1 MRATLAPSTF
11 CPKNE
16 LLSLPCC
23 RKESAAGA
31 VVAGI
36 GDPGRLSAVQIP
48 IDPGEDFLSIF
59 EVMRLLLEILV
70 VGALIYFGWDVPF
83 KQWSNEASTA
93 MQALLPARQ
102 QTTSDQT
109 TIIGPK
115 AAREGTR
122 GGAVRP
128 TSTPHR

>member
-1 MRATLAPSTF
+1 M
-11 CPKNE
+11 
-16 LLSLPCC
+16 
-23 RKESAAGA
+23 
-31 VVAGI
+31 
-36 GDPGRLSAVQIP
+36 QIP
-48 IDPGEDFLSIF
+48 IDPGEDFLSVC

-70 VGALIYFGWDVPF
+70 VGALIYFGWNVPF

-102 QTTSDQT
+102 QTTSDQM

-122 GGAVRP
+122 GER
-128 TSTPHR
+128 SDPHQLPLGRSLWRRRKASRQKH